1 MPIEVE
7 GVTKAY
13 RRAKA
18 PALSNV
24 SLRVDAGEILGL
36 VGPNGAG
43 KTTFIGCLLGLLT
56 PTAGTIRIDGR
67 APDDLTLRRA
77 TGYLPE
83 RLQFDRWRTGRSFLA
98 FHHTL
103 AGLPRAGRDA
113 EVTALL
119 ERVGLEAARWDTAI
133 KKYSRGMLQRL
144 GMAQALLGAPRF
156 LFLDEPASGVDPAG
170 VVAFRDILLDLKARG
185 TTIVLNSHQLEQ
197 LERVCDRVAYIEA
210 GAIKHIENL
219 RAAEEGRRVLVVR
232 WVAAAADGPAP
243 DDAAALARQVEVEP
257 VEVAA
262 GRGRFAVK
270 TDAQAAAL
278 LRALVG
284 AGFAVIEAAPEAG
297 RLERLFLSDLPDRPG
312 AKQVPS

>member
-13 RRAKA
+13 RRGKA
-18 PALSNV
+18 PALSGV

-67 APDDLTLRRA
+67 APDDLELRRA

-113 EVTALL
+113 AVTALL

-144 GMAQALLGAPRF
+144 GMAQALLGEPRF

-170 VVAFRDILLDLKARG
+170 VLAFRDILLDLKARG

-219 RAAEEGRRVLVVR
+219 RTAEEGRRVLVVR
-232 WVAAAADGPAP
+232 WVEAP
-243 DDAAALARQVEVEP
+243 GDAAALARQVEVEP
-257 VEVAA
+257 LEVAG

-270 TDAQAAAL
+270 NDAQAAAL

-297 RLERLFLSDLPDRPG
+297 RLERLFLSDPRDARQ
-312 AKQVPS
+312 APS